1 MKGWVIKDLDTFHV
15 LAQNVCIVTVCYMQ
29 SIGSWYATVVDSEIM
44 EAEKK
49 KAGQTDT
56 VDSYEAAFQRIR
68 EITNEEDI
76 DRIVCQ
82 FIEVED
88 ENFALFNFVN
98 DQNNRIEYLQDEI
111 DEVC

>member
-1 MKGWVIKDLDTFHV
+1 MNVIELCHE
-15 LAQNVCIVTVCYMQ
+15 LAYNQ
-29 SIGSWYATVVDSEIM
+29 SLNGVDSEIM

-56 VDSYEAAFQRIR
+56 VDSYEAAFQRIC
-68 EITNEEDI
+68 EITQEEDI
-76 DRIVCQ
+76 DRIVSQ

-111 DEVC
+111 DEVECIS

>member
-1 MKGWVIKDLDTFHV
+1 
-15 LAQNVCIVTVCYMQ
+15 
-29 SIGSWYATVVDSEIM
+29 M

-56 VDSYEAAFQRIR
+56 VDSYEEAFSRIR

-76 DRIVCQ
+76 DRIVRQ

-88 ENFALFNFVN
+88 ENFALFNFVS

-111 DEVC
+111 DEVEWLMLFMELLYYY

>member
-1 MKGWVIKDLDTFHV
+1 MNDG
-15 LAQNVCIVTVCYMQ
+15 
-29 SIGSWYATVVDSEIM
+29 DSEIM

-56 VDSYEAAFQRIR
+56 VDSYEAAFERIR

-76 DRIVCQ
+76 DQIVRQ

-88 ENFALFNFVN
+88 ENFALFNFVS
-98 DQNNRIEYLQDEI
+98 DQNNRIKYLQDEI
-111 DEVC
+111 DEVCE

>member
-1 MKGWVIKDLDTFHV
+1 MNVNV
-15 LAQNVCIVTVCYMQ
+15 L
-29 SIGSWYATVVDSEIM
+29 SETM

-56 VDSYEAAFQRIR
+56 VDSYKVAFQRIR
-68 EITNEEDI
+68 EVTKEEDI
-76 DRIVCQ
+76 DQIVRQ

-88 ENFALFNFVN
+88 ENFALFQYIS

-111 DEVC
+111 DEVGLLLL

>member
-1 MKGWVIKDLDTFHV
+1 M
-15 LAQNVCIVTVCYMQ
+15 IVVN
-29 SIGSWYATVVDSEIM
+29 SEIM

-56 VDSYEAAFQRIR
+56 VDSYEEAFSRIR

-76 DRIVCQ
+76 DRIVRQ

-88 ENFALFNFVN
+88 ENFALFNFVS

-111 DEVC
+111 DEVEWLMLFMELLYYY

>member
-1 MKGWVIKDLDTFHV
+1 VNVNV
-15 LAQNVCIVTVCYMQ
+15 L
-29 SIGSWYATVVDSEIM
+29 SETM

-56 VDSYEAAFQRIR
+56 VDSYKVAFQRIR
-68 EITNEEDI
+68 EVTKEEDI
-76 DRIVCQ
+76 DQIVRQ

-88 ENFALFNFVN
+88 ENFALFQYIS

-111 DEVC
+111 DEVGLLLL

>member
-1 MKGWVIKDLDTFHV
+1 
-15 LAQNVCIVTVCYMQ
+15 
-29 SIGSWYATVVDSEIM
+29 M

-56 VDSYEAAFQRIR
+56 VESYEAAYARIK
-68 EITNEEDI
+68 EITHDDDI
-76 DRIVCQ
+76 DRIVRQ

-98 DQNNRIEYLQDEI
+98 DQNNRIEHLQEEI
-111 DEVC
+111 QQVSVELVINNINSD

>member
-1 MKGWVIKDLDTFHV
+1 M
-15 LAQNVCIVTVCYMQ
+15 NV
-29 SIGSWYATVVDSEIM
+29 ANAEIM

-49 KAGQTDT
+49 RAGQTDT
-56 VDSYEAAFQRIR
+56 VDSYESAFKRIR

-76 DRIVCQ
+76 DRIVRQ

-88 ENFALFNFVN
+88 ENFALFNFVS

-111 DEVC
+111 DEV